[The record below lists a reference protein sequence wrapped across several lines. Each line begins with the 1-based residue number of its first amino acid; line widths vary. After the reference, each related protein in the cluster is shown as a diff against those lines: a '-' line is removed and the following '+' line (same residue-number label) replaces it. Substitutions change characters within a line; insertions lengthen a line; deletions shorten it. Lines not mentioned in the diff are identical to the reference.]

1 MQYHT
6 TRSTMLMQDKDEIK
20 KEKSKHQYISWTHT
34 RAHAH
39 KDRRGHARVYVKTL
53 WSLTCG
59 TREVGVDNFFRV
71 RVEVDEHPE
80 DVFPGVDGVPLG
92 TYEDG

>member
-1 MQYHT
+1 VWVLRPLLT
-6 TRSTMLMQDKDEIK
+6 V
-20 KEKSKHQYISWTHT
+20 
-34 RAHAH
+34 AHAEGLD
-39 KDRRGHARVYVKTL
+39 KVVLLEVELEDRVLDRREHEPNIFRI
-53 WSLTCG
+53 CG

-92 TYEDG
+92 TVIFWKVVD